1 MFVNMVQERIIYIYI
16 QKKKRNTGKYS
27 ELNLAQNQNA
37 QLQSKTDVRT
47 GTFATYLQT
56 SQMFP

>member
-1 MFVNMVQERIIYIYI
+1 M
-16 QKKKRNTGKYS
+16 KRNTGQYS